1 MHVVFVV
8 HSPNMGRIEPQYVC
22 LRPLLASS
30 VTVAEAPSDIGWQAL
45 GPVIACTI
53 LAVIVVMLR

>member
-1 MHVVFVV
+1 M
-8 HSPNMGRIEPQYVC
+8 SASGPP
-22 LRPLLASS
+22 LASS